1 MSLLATSYRYEKM
14 SANPGL
20 VRALSAQAERVQVGV
35 LTVISTCILL
45 YIIT

>member
-20 VRALSAQAERVQVGV
+20 VRALSAQAERVQVG
-35 LTVISTCILL
+35 LTVIYTCILL
-45 YIIT
+45 YTIT